1 MITIIYDGDC
11 PLCTRYITRRRLI
24 EVYGEVHLVNA
35 RDNSDLTKSY
45 WALGY
50 DLDEGMIVAVN
61 DQIYYGPEAVMVLA
75 RLSARPSLWDRLC
88 VRLFKR
94 TMIAKNIYAVMKA
107 VRNMALRLRGRKRMC
122 KPSRQESER

>member
-1 MITIIYDGDC
+1 MMITIIYDGDC

-50 DLDEGMIVAVN
+50 DLDEGMIVAVS

-75 RLSARPSLWDRLC
+75 RLSARPTLWDRLC
-88 VRLFKR
+88 LRLFTR
-94 TMIAKNIYAVMKA
+94 TTIANTLYAVMKA
-107 VRNMALRLRGRKRMC
+107 ARSLALRLRGRTRI
-122 KPSRQESER
+122 SEPPR